1 MGTCDNRIDRVA
13 IMFLVRLATNLHSR
27 RVHHKLSYSL
37 KLIQRTAKD
46 DHYFIREYEIMS
58 PRRRIR

>member
-1 MGTCDNRIDRVA
+1 
-13 IMFLVRLATNLHSR
+13 MFLVRLATNLHSR